1 MQQIARTRSEMNDES
16 KAMDGV
22 SHSNVAARFASGSTT
37 IPLYMYLI
45 AATASLNSIDYGF
58 DIGVSSGVAL
68 YLRESFELRDVQVG
82 WFFSIVP
89 ITAGLGAVVAHEVSD
104 RFGRRANFHCTQ
116 FLGVTGVIFCALSV
130 SYEMILVG
138 RCLVGVSMGI
148 GMSIDPMYISE
159 TAPAEHRG
167 KLTTWAELS
176 TNMGIVL
183 GFFFNWLFQDLPENL
198 NWRVMLLCGIFLPT
212 LLIVLTL
219 TFMPESPRWLITK
232 GRAEEAKA
240 VLRRTHP
247 QGTDIDAVVSDIS
260 ADIQQA
266 ELYEATTWKSVLFP
280 ARQYRSRVWL
290 AFFVALAQQIN
301 GVEGVLFYAPTL
313 YERAGVAET
322 KQDQFTLTVTMGLV
336 KVIFIGVSMAVLD
349 SVGRRPLLIFGC
361 LGTALSLVM
370 VGLGSHREWDIGV
383 LAVIGTFAY
392 VAFFSIG
399 FGPVCWLYASELFP
413 STLRSKGMSLCVLL
427 NRAGASLVNLLF
439 LPTSNL
445 LGGQAALFSLYAAIT
460 AVITVV
466 AYFTAIET
474 KGKTLEEISAPKG
487 HKSLGS

>member
-1 MQQIARTRSEMNDES
+1 M
-16 KAMDGV
+16 
-22 SHSNVAARFASGSTT
+22 
-37 IPLYMYLI
+37 YMI

-68 YLRESFELRDVQVG
+68 YLREGFDLRDVQVG

-89 ITAGLGAVVAHEVSD
+89 ITAGLGAMVAHWLSD
-104 RFGRRANFHCTQ
+104 RFGRRGNFLATQ
-116 FLGVTGVIFCALSV
+116 FVGIAGVTLCALSV

-138 RCLVGVSMGI
+138 RCLVGISMGI

-167 KLTTWAELS
+167 KLTTWAEIS

-183 GFFFNWLFQDLPENL
+183 GFFVNWLFEDLPENV
-198 NWRVMLLCGIFLPT
+198 NWRVMLLCGVLLPS
-212 LLIVLTL
+212 LLIILTL

-232 GRAEEAKA
+232 GRTEEAKS
-240 VLRRTHP
+240 VLTRTHP
-247 QGTDIDAVVSDIS
+247 PGTDIDAVVHAIDEDIK
-260 ADIQQA
+260 QA
-266 ELYEATTWKSVLFP
+266 ELYEATTWKSVVC
-280 ARQYRSRVWL
+280 AAKQYRHTVWL
-290 AFFVALAQQIN
+290 AFFIAVAQQIN

-336 KVIFIGVSMAVLD
+336 KVLFIGVSMAALD
-349 SVGRRPLLIFGC
+349 SVGRRPLLIFGS

-370 VGLGSHREWDIGV
+370 VSLGSYRELDVGI
-383 LAVIGTFAY
+383 LAVVGTFAY

-427 NRAGASLVNLLF
+427 NRAGASIVNLCF
-439 LPTSNL
+439 LPLSDL
-445 LGGQAALFSLYAAIT
+445 LGGQAALFGVFTAIT
-460 AVITVV
+460 AMITVV
-466 AYFTAIET
+466 AAFAAIET

-487 HKSLGS
+487 VL